1 MDNILKKDWLI
12 SPPLDYEMK
21 YYSLMGGLKSINEII
36 KNNQLYSAI
45 LKVESALHELYD
57 IKYNRDI
64 IEENN
69 KVLIGID
76 TDNMSLDYEYKIED
90 DEIVKMYDAQNVT
103 LADLLLMFI
112 YIEVIGLVRSY
123 WESRAVRVIYPLVIA
138 ITALARYIIL
148 QDKDSD
154 PTNLIYL
161 AFAIL
166 IVSLATVVI
175 RFRRSKYLNIDKDKS
190 NDL

>member
-1 MDNILKKDWLI
+1 MNAAIRNIQLVAVVVVLI
-12 SPPLDYEMK
+12 STIVAFL
-21 YYSLMGGLKSINEII
+21 LEII
-36 KNNQLYSAI
+36 K
-45 LKVESALHELYD
+45 
-57 IKYNRDI
+57 
-64 IEENN
+64 
-69 KVLIGID
+69 
-76 TDNMSLDYEYKIED
+76 MYET
-90 DEIVKMYDAQNVT
+90 QTVT

-138 ITALARYIIL
+138 ITALSRYIIL
-148 QDKDSD
+148 QDKESD

-161 AFAIL
+161 ALAIL
-166 IVSLATVVI
+166 IVSIATVVI

>member
-1 MDNILKKDWLI
+1 MNSTIRNIQLVAVLI
-12 SPPLDYEMK
+12 VLFATVIAFFLEIHEMYE
-21 YYSLMGGLKSINEII
+21 
-36 KNNQLYSAI
+36 
-45 LKVESALHELYD
+45 
-57 IKYNRDI
+57 NRDI
-64 IEENN
+64 N
-69 KVLIGID
+69 
-76 TDNMSLDYEYKIED
+76 
-90 DEIVKMYDAQNVT
+90 

-161 AFAIL
+161 ATAIL
-166 IVSLATVVI
+166 IVSIATVVI